1 MNSRV
6 FVILFLVS
14 AVLFSGALFWA
25 VKDRPVFDLNQ
36 HTSEQISG
44 DFIAHISMGFA
55 RKDLQ
60 LVQMQQIEV
69 VEEKDFAELLLQ
81 FPFLSEVKKIHVPVI
96 YNYVTRIDD
105 KIFLN
110 KKDVKQLELTV
121 GPLVLIEPILQLKDM
136 RIETKDEKV
145 FDIPDKDIQ
154 ALLKSLRPL
163 MEKRGEERKQAAVK
177 PATEELTAQ
186 LSAWVRVKNL
196 SPSPELTVHVQN

>member
-6 FVILFLVS
+6 FVVLFVVS
-14 AVLFSGALFWA
+14 AVVFSAALFWA
-25 VKDRPVFDLNQ
+25 VKDRPVFDLNH

-60 LVQMQQIEV
+60 LVQMQQIEI
-69 VEEKDFAELLLQ
+69 VEEKDFAELVAQ
-81 FPFLSEVKKIHVPVI
+81 FPFLVGVKKIHVPVI

-110 KKDVKQLELTV
+110 KKDVKKLELTV
-121 GPLVLIEPILQLKDM
+121 GPLALIEPILQLKNM
-136 RIETKDEKV
+136 RIETKDDKV
-145 FDIPDKDIQ
+145 FDISDKEVQ
-154 ALLKSLRPL
+154 SLLFSLKP
-163 MEKRGEERKQAAVK
+163 MMQKRGEERKQTAIK

-196 SPSPELTVHVQN
+196 SPSPELTVHVMN